1 MADKRSPLLYLQDIL
16 ESILN
21 IEQYISDITEQEF
34 IQNQEKQDAVIRRL
48 EIIGEAVKKVPEE
61 IKNEFNNIPWKQI
74 AGMRDV
80 VIHEYFGVSASL
92 IYKTVTSDLFLLKE
106 TVETIISN
114 NKR

>member
-1 MADKRSPLLYLQDIL
+1 LYLQDIL

-61 IKNEFNNIPWKQI
+61 IKNEFDNVPWKQI